1 MAMIDQDDR
10 DMVQGSSCLPML
22 VSVEDLAKIL
32 SVSKSL
38 VYKWID
44 KKSIPHYR
52 FDKAIRFDLAQIR
65 DWLQSKSVNS
75 ITVSELVDE
84 KDRVNVSS
92 VSPSS
97 NHPSP
102 SIKNL
107 ERDVDRILKSNSIR
121 GKI

>member
-1 MAMIDQDDR
+1 MIGQDDQD
-10 DMVQGSSCLPML
+10 MVLGFSGLPRL

-52 FDKAIRFDLAQIR
+52 LDKAIRFDLAQIR
-65 DWLQSKSVNS
+65 DWLQSKSV
-75 ITVSELVDE
+75 
-84 KDRVNVSS
+84 DRVCDPESGGEGDQASGRELSSPDSIRSSSS
-92 VSPSS
+92 VS
-97 NHPSP
+97 
-102 SIKNL
+102 L
-107 ERDVDRILKSNSIR
+107 ERDVDRILKSNSIG